1 MKEGKRTGLKANS
14 NETEIILDY
23 LEENASDV
31 LVEKIRKSNKTMD
44 SCWKFIFE
52 CARKAAKGKGSYG
65 CAGQEVFGWA
75 VHFFEED
82 SIKAEDIVKDVP
94 VKSEMP
100 KKEVKK
106 VEKPGKKKE
115 IPKEELLP
123 GQMTIFDLMGGGV
136 NES

>member
-14 NETEIILDY
+14 KETEIILDY

-65 CAGQEVFGWA
+65 CADQEVFGWA

-82 SIKAEDIVKDVP
+82 SIKANDIVKNNP
-94 VKSEMP
+94 VKTEKP
-100 KKEVKK
+100 KEVKK
-106 VEKPGKKKE
+106 AAEPKNKPEEKKE
-115 IPKEELLP
+115 DLP
-123 GQMTIFDLMGGGV
+123 GQMTIFDFGFGG
-136 NES
+136 

>member
-14 NETEIILDY
+14 KETEIILDY

-52 CARKAAKGKGSYG
+52 CARKAAEGKGSYG

-82 SIKAEDIVKDVP
+82 SIKANDIVKNKS
-94 VKSEMP
+94 VKTEKP
-100 KKEVKK
+100 KEVKK
-106 VEKPGKKKE
+106 AAEPKNKPEEKKE
-115 IPKEELLP
+115 DLP
-123 GQMTIFDLMGGGV
+123 GQMTIFDFGFGG
-136 NES
+136 

>member
-14 NETEIILDY
+14 KETEIILDY

-31 LVEKIRKSNKTMD
+31 LAQKIHDGKKTMD
-44 SCWKFIFE
+44 DCWKFIYE
-52 CARKAAKGKGSYG
+52 CAKKAAAGKNCYG
-65 CAGQEVFGWA
+65 CADQEVFGWA

-94 VKSEMP
+94 VKSENP

-106 VEKPGKKKE
+106 AAEQKNKSEEKKE
-115 IPKEELLP
+115 EKLP
-123 GQMTIFDLMGGGV
+123 GQMTIFDFGFGG
-136 NES
+136 

>member
-14 NETEIILDY
+14 KETEISLDY

-31 LVEKIRKSNKTMD
+31 LVEKSLNANKTMAD
-44 SCWKFIFE
+44 CWGFVISCAK
-52 CARKAAKGKGSYG
+52 KAANGKNSYG
-65 CAGQEVFGWA
+65 CADQEVFGWA

-94 VKSEMP
+94 AKSEKP

-106 VEKPGKKKE
+106 AAEQKKKPE
-115 IPKEELLP
+115 EKKEEKLP
-123 GQMTIFDLMGGGV
+123 GQMTIFDFGFGG
-136 NES
+136 

>member
-1 MKEGKRTGLKANS
+1 MKEGKRTGLEANS
-14 NETEIILDY
+14 KETEIILDY

-52 CARKAAKGKGSYG
+52 CARKAAKGEGSYG
-65 CAGQEVFGWA
+65 CADQEVFGWA

-94 VKSEMP
+94 VKSEKP
-100 KKEVKK
+100 KEVKK
-106 VEKPGKKKE
+106 AAEQKKKPE
-115 IPKEELLP
+115 EKKEEKLP
-123 GQMTIFDLMGGGV
+123 GQMTIFDFGFGG
-136 NES
+136 

>member
-14 NETEIILDY
+14 KETEIILDY

-31 LVEKIRKSNKTMD
+31 LAEKIRKSNKTMD

-52 CARKAAKGKGSYG
+52 CARKAAKDKGSYG
-65 CAGQEVFGWA
+65 CTDQEIFGWA

-94 VKSEMP
+94 VKSEKP

-106 VEKPGKKKE
+106 AAEQKNKPEEKKE
-115 IPKEELLP
+115 EKLP
-123 GQMTIFDLMGGGV
+123 GQMTIFNFGFGG
-136 NES
+136 